1 MNEIRNNIQ
10 NLVND
15 VVTGDFYPFN
25 TAQIDWVEAYIRNVV
40 GSLSDIRSIQ
50 VEADFNNFGSGF
62 ASFVPVKISK
72 KDRSDVTTTQQNH
85 QITQHTNGILIYLCK
100 LSPHWYAGASE
111 WTLTL
116 ENGQFHSASN
126 QFLSPQDWDKINWST
141 WQHEFNQIVDKMKQ
155 FQYQLLEQSE
165 LIKPVEIK
173 ISSNLL
179 DGNPKI
185 FDCFFHWED

>member
-1 MNEIRNNIQ
+1 VNDINNNIK

-15 VVTGDFYPFN
+15 VVTVDFYPFN
-25 TAQIDWVEAYIRNVV
+25 TAQIDLVEAYIRNVV
-40 GSLSDIRSIQ
+40 GSLSDIRSLK
-50 VEADFNNFGSGF
+50 VEADFKNFGSGF

-72 KDRSDVTTTQQNH
+72 NDGSDVTTTQQNN
-85 QITQHTNGILIYLCK
+85 QVTQHTNGILIYLCK
-100 LSPHWYAGASE
+100 LSPHWYAGASD

-126 QFLSPQDWDKINWST
+126 QFLSPQDWDNIDWSI
-141 WQHEFNQIVDKMKQ
+141 WQHEFNQIVDKMKL

-179 DGNPKI
+179 DGKPKA